1 MTTFL
6 KKCSILAELW
16 TDYRDHED
24 LEDFLEYNDMGL
36 PLAYFLATD
45 VVDVTPKAEVYVDET
60 WHLLL
65 ACFDFRGHWLRI
77 IRSDYNFARRRRA
90 GVSRQTLVF
99 LDIKNVSKKIPELDY
114 DNKPFYPKPFY
125 PIYHVIIIL

>member
-1 MTTFL
+1 LTPFL

-60 WHLLL
+60 WYLLL
-65 ACFDFRGHWLRI
+65 ACFDLEDTGFESLDQI
-77 IRSDYNFARRRRA
+77 I
-90 GVSRQTLVF
+90 TLQ
-99 LDIKNVSKKIPELDY
+99 EGEEQA
-114 DNKPFYPKPFY
+114 
-125 PIYHVIIIL
+125 

>member
-16 TDYRDHED
+16 ADYRGHED

-65 ACFDFRGHWLRI
+65 ACFDLEDTGFESLDQI
-77 IRSDYNFARRRRA
+77 I
-90 GVSRQTLVF
+90 TLQ
-99 LDIKNVSKKIPELDY
+99 EGEEQA
-114 DNKPFYPKPFY
+114 
-125 PIYHVIIIL
+125 